1 MKKRKG
7 KNDDDEN
14 NRWRYGQMVDWFGCL
29 EIHKIITVITMARF
43 DSCFT
48 GLITTDAL
56 PTRQSRIAYHS
67 PSLCTNRDDASDCFR
82 RITILFFSHHFFSRW
97 CSKRWNLIQNC
108 IKSKMENYWFQLN
121 FPGIHKIDCTREG
134 MEPHVVI
141 PNDFSS
147 CHFDDSQNG
156 FRFYVQSKFYVWI
169 VTDDLRMWT
178 KRKT

>member
-108 IKSKMENYWFQLN
+108 IKSKMENGN
-121 FPGIHKIDCTREG
+121 
-134 MEPHVVI
+134 VVI